1 VIAERLRAGY
11 DAFNRGDFDEAASYY
26 HPEVELHR
34 PGGLGSLVGTDAL
47 RAWMEPDAFSSQ
59 RIEPLSVEV
68 GDGKVLIH
76 QRMRAVAAGS
86 GIEMENDTWCV
97 MSYDEDLQV
106 TRIET
111 FMFHEEE
118 AARAA
123 AGLEPTS
130 GRAARPGRPG

>member
-1 VIAERLRAGY
+1 MIAEQVRAGY
-11 DAFNRGDFDEAASYY
+11 DAFNRGDFDDAVSYY

-34 PGGLGSLVGTDAL
+34 PGGLAPLVGAEAL
-47 RAWMEPDAFSSQ
+47 RAWMEPDAFASQ

-68 GDGKVLIH
+68 GDGKVLIR

-97 MSYDEDLQV
+97 MSHDEDLLV

-111 FMFHEEE
+111 FMLYEED

-123 AGLEPTS
+123 AGLPATTAS
-130 GRAARPGRPG
+130 